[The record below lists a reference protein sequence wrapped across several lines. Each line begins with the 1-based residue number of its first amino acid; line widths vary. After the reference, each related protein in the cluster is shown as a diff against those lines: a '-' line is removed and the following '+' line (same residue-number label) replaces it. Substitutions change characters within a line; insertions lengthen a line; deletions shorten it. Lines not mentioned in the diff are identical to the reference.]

1 MIVETFITNTFEGD
15 VIEQF
20 IVYDDGTCVL
30 QWMFDGVG
38 EDESSIRKILLVH
51 LTEEE
56 AKKVFQRNS
65 IEEGILEPVRNN
77 MTYPEAR
84 IMFIK
89 RSTPYTFSQ
98 TDYMIPSEGDEEQ
111 FLDSLDS
118 IQPGF

>member
-1 MIVETFITNTFEGD
+1 MIVETFITNTFDGD

-20 IVYDDGTCVL
+20 IVYDDGTCIL
-30 QWMFDGVG
+30 QWMFEGVG
-38 EDESSIRKILLVH
+38 EDDYSTRKILLVR

-56 AKKVFQRNS
+56 AKKVFQRNT
-65 IEEGILEPVRNN
+65 IEEGILEPVRES

-89 RSTPYTFSQ
+89 RAAPYTFSQ
-98 TDYMIPSEGDEEQ
+98 IDYVIPSEGDEEQ

-118 IQPGF
+118 IQSGF